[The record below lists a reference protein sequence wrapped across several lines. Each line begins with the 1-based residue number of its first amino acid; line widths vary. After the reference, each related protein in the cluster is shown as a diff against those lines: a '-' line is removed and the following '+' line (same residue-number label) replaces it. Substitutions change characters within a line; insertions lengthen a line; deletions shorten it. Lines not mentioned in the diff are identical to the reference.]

1 MVMGL
6 LTGIFILVFGIILI
20 PILPTNPFYYF
31 IVFVGLTMTITFT
44 VLLIK
49 RHNRL
54 KEEQNWILKS
64 ELFDGSFVNPFEKS
78 KTVSKILAEAK
89 EMAQSKGLTTFYKK
103 NEQWLE
109 HDVKLFFDDPKYS
122 NALAVYYVYGIYNE
136 ARATFCHRKH
146 IDRKKFYSPS
156 VLMDDEYRE
165 LYTEFIKNYQTPII
179 SLILEFP
186 QKNMGIEKYCSFI
199 WDLFLSQNDDEFLS
213 IIETYGVE
221 VSERLKKYLNNDID
235 VLIETL
241 YFSIIYSV
249 EKATN
254 SYDGWNKYS
263 KLNFVVYYF
272 SVCYESVKDVG
283 EEADVLDFQS
293 KFKTIF
299 VKNAVESYKFDDFEA
314 TSFFEKRFDV
324 YKEILSEFSVNS
336 IDDAID
342 ETKKYLISQKHGDY
356 TENDFGIVTE
366 ISTVHLSIS
375 QQARPY
381 IDKICEE
388 YSKG

>member
-6 LTGIFILVFGIILI
+6 LTGIFILVFGILVISR
-20 PILPTNPFYYF
+20 LPTNPFNYF
-31 IVFVGLTMTITFT
+31 VALVGLTMTIIFI
-44 VLLIK
+44 VLLVR
-49 RHNRL
+49 RHQRL

-64 ELFDGSFVNPFEKS
+64 ELFDGDFVNPFEKS

-122 NALAVYYVYGIYNE
+122 NALVVYYVYGIYNE
-136 ARATFCHRKH
+136 ARATFCHGKH

-165 LYTEFIKNYQTPII
+165 LYMEFIKDYQTPII

-186 QKNMGIEKYCSFI
+186 QKNMGTAKYYSFI
-199 WDLFLSQNDDEFLS
+199 WNLFLSKNDDEFLS
-213 IIETYGVE
+213 IIEKYGLE
-221 VSERLKKYLNNDID
+221 VSGRLKKYLNNDID

-249 EKATN
+249 ENATN
-254 SYDGWNKYS
+254 SYDGWNKHA

-299 VKNAVESYKFDDFEA
+299 VKNAVEFYKFDDFEA

-324 YKEILSEFSVNS
+324 YKEILSEFSVNNF
-336 IDDAID
+336 DDAIN
-342 ETKKYLISQKHGDY
+342 ETKKYLISQKDGDY
-356 TENDFGIVTE
+356 TENDFDIVTE
-366 ISTVHLSIS
+366 IGTVHLSIS

-388 YSKG
+388 YSKD